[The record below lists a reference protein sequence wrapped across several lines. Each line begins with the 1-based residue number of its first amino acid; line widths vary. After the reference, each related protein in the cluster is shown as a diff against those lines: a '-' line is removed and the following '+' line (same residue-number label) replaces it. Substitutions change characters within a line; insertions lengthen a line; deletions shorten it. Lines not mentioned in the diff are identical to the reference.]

1 MVDSAW
7 CLVSGDGADG
17 KGCGVRCSLIK
28 GWIAV
33 AHKGLVNRSDRY
45 RGLGRCFCAD
55 VNLLGVS
62 HNRLIG
68 ADTNIRFVRKT
79 EASDNSL
86 C

>member
-1 MVDSAW
+1 MVDSARS
-7 CLVSGDGADG
+7 LVSGDGEDG
-17 KGCGVRCSLIK
+17 KGCGVRCSRVK
-28 GWIAV
+28 GWIAL

-68 ADTNIRFVRKT
+68 ADTNVRFVPAT
-79 EASDNSL
+79 EVAA
-86 C
+86 

>member
-1 MVDSAW
+1 MVDSAR
-7 CLVSGDGADG
+7 CLVSGDGEDG
-17 KGCGVRCSLIK
+17 QGGVRGSLVK
-28 GWIAV
+28 GWIDV
-33 AHKGLVNRSDRY
+33 AHKRLRNRSDGY
-45 RGLGRCFCAD
+45 RGPGRCFCAD